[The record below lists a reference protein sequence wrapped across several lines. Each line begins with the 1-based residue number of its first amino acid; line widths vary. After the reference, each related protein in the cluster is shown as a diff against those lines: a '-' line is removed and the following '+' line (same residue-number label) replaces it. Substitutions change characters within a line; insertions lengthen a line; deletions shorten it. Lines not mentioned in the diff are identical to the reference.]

1 MSLLYGE
8 DKYSYVRQTHSTA
21 SPSRSRSPVAA
32 TQNLNATTI
41 STNHHVK
48 PTTQVPAEA
57 VTGLSR
63 FRRKLLSSAA
73 ALIDEIASCKASGK
87 EVASVKVSPAIWP
100 RLYEEISERERTKLE
115 YCPHTEILTV
125 TWPSYAHESFKF
137 VISPFVNIA
146 QGSNAFTWE
155 TNTEI
160 QINRGPHDGERI
172 TPNFALGRE
181 LQEESIEFPIV
192 VESAFS
198 QSIRDLE
205 EKVKKFLTRTD
216 VELVVGL
223 YFETPQF
230 NNPLSSTT
238 NSSKTNEDPLDF
250 PTFAAG
256 AEIEELGPVKYG
268 GRIWAHAITSIRIIL
283 WYKGR
288 GEGTATR
295 EEWDIFPKDDDS
307 NLIKSQK
314 EVVDILRDVTLGV
327 VGRDDFDLIYQEKHG
342 FTIDWQGFYPDLRRR
357 LISDA
362 FKRCYAWTRKTS
374 SPTRAPVVPIERG
387 SIRKRLAPADSDDS
401 KGEAVKQPPHKIAKH
416 Q

>member
-48 PTTQVPAEA
+48 PTTKVPVEA
-57 VTGLSR
+57 VTGPVAVSKEV
-63 FRRKLLSSAA
+63 FVVSEEAGAAAA

-100 RLYEEISERERTKLE
+100 RLYEEISKRERTKLE

-125 TWPSYAHESFKF
+125 TWPSDAHESFKF

-172 TPNFALGRE
+172 TPDFALGRE
-181 LQEESIEFPIV
+181 LQEESIESPLWSRAHSLSPFAT
-192 VESAFS
+192 SRKKSKSFS
-198 QSIRDLE
+198 RA
-205 EKVKKFLTRTD
+205 RTLNLS
-216 VELVVGL
+216 LVSTL
-223 YFETPQF
+223 RPH
-230 NNPLSSTT
+230 SSTIPRLLRLE
-238 NSSKTNEDPLDF
+238 TNEDPLDF

-268 GRIWAHAITSIRIIL
+268 GRIWAHAITSIHIIL

-288 GEGTATR
+288 GEGTTTR

-327 VGRDDFDLIYQEKHG
+327 VGRDDFDLIYQDKHG

-362 FKRCYAWTRKTS
+362 FKRP

-416 Q
+416 R

>member
-21 SPSRSRSPVAA
+21 SPSRSRSP
-32 TQNLNATTI
+32 
-41 STNHHVK
+41 

-57 VTGLSR
+57 VTGPVAVSKEA
-63 FRRKLLSSAA
+63 FVVSEEAGAAAA

-87 EVASVKVSPAIWP
+87 EVTSVKVSPAIWP

-125 TWPSYAHESFKF
+125 TRPSDAHESFKF

-146 QGSNAFTWE
+146 QGSNA
-155 TNTEI
+155 
-160 QINRGPHDGERI
+160 I
-172 TPNFALGRE
+172 TPDFALGRE

-230 NNPLSSTT
+230 NNPPSSTT
-238 NSSKTNEDPLDF
+238 NSSETNEDPLDF